1 VGLVHDSPQPQAT
14 TLGQQQHL
22 TPPHGRLRGC
32 HVSRKSDILQDINSE
47 SGPPWESAGPL
58 DIQSGPPSLVQD
70 PHVYGPDPWNGIRTP
85 PRMGSGPPTVGSQGS
100 RTEHTRALIR
110 AQVGVRCRHVSGPI
124 RIHSC
129 SPLRR
134 RPDAATWHTTRG
146 ISQQA
151 EPSMMPLGYTRLR
164 IHYGK
169 GMRLSIP
176 LIGDML
182 TPRYMGRAVTHHY
195 SRVTESYYL
204 SMLHGLRSS

>member
-1 VGLVHDSPQPQAT
+1 MGKCR
-14 TLGQQQHL
+14 
-22 TPPHGRLRGC
+22 TPGYTVRTSKFGP
-32 HVSRKSDILQDINSE
+32 
-47 SGPPWESAGPL
+47 GPPRVRTGPMEW
-58 DIQSGPPSLVQD
+58 D
-70 PHVYGPDPWNGIRTP
+70 PDP